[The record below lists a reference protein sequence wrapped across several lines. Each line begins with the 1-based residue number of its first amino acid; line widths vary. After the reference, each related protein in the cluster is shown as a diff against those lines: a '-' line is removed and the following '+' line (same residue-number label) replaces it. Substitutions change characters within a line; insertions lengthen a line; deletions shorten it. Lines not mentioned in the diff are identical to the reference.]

1 MTPLLRESAS
11 RLLAPFVDRETYRAL
26 LFYIATLALGA
37 GGFVVVIAGWCLT
50 ACFAITPLVVPLL
63 IGVRMSVGGLAA
75 AEASVARDLLGA
87 GGRPPMD
94 TPAQGFWNRGFAVL
108 MDRHFWR
115 QQAHLLASSPVALV
129 ALVPFSLGFQVLAIP
144 FYYRATD
151 GADMFGA
158 HVDTFPEALLAV
170 PVGLGLLTLGVHLLR
185 PLSALSRLLATRL
198 LRGAGFVDTRTPA
211 ERRAARLRALT
222 IDALVSTSLVV
233 LLVVIWLLTT
243 PGGYFWPIWPLLSLA
258 LVVAI
263 PGWVL
268 LVLEHPGPRRLA
280 NGSTALAI
288 QVGVSAVLAAFLVA
302 VWAVTTGGYFWPV
315 WPGLGLAL
323 AALVHAAVVH
333 GRRVHR
339 IEVLEES
346 RAGAID
352 VQEAELR
359 RIERDLHDGAQARL
373 VGLGM
378 SLGMAEQKLGS
389 DPEAVRELLADARR
403 GAGEALAE
411 LRDLARGIH
420 PPILTDR
427 GLEGAVTA
435 LVARSPIPVKL
446 LVDVPRRPAGAV
458 ESAAYFVLSEAL
470 ANVIKHARAT
480 HVAITIAQSDGVL
493 VAEIVDDGRGGADSG
508 GRGLTGLG
516 QRVRALDGTL
526 RVTSP
531 EGGPTTLRAELPCG

>member
-1 MTPLLRESAS
+1 VRAMARGAS
-11 RLLAPFVDRETYRAL
+11 RLLAPFVDPETYRAL
-26 LFYIATLALGA
+26 IFYIATLALGVA
-37 GGFVVVIAGWCLT
+37 GFAVVVAGWCVT
-50 ACFAITPLVVPLL
+50 AFFAITPLVVPLL
-63 IGVRMSVGGLAA
+63 IGLRVGVGALAA
-75 AEASVARDLLGA
+75 AEASVARDLLGPA
-87 GGRPPMD
+87 GRPPMD
-94 TPAQGFWNRGFAVL
+94 TPAQGFWNRGFAIL
-108 MDRHFWR
+108 KDRHFWR
-115 QQAHLLASSPVALV
+115 QQAYLLASWPVALV
-129 ALVPFSLGFQVLAIP
+129 ALVPFSFGFQTLAIP
-144 FYYRATD
+144 FYYRAPE
-151 GADMFGA
+151 GADLFGA
-158 HVDTFPEALLAV
+158 HVDTFREALLAV

-198 LRGAGFVDTRTPA
+198 LRDAELVDRRTPA
-211 ERRAARLRALT
+211 ERRATRLRALT

-243 PGGYFWPIWPLLSLA
+243 PDGYFWPIWPLLSLA

-302 VWAVTTGGYFWPV
+302 VWAVTTPGGYFWPV
-315 WPGLGLAL
+315 WPALGLAL
-323 AALVHAAVVH
+323 AAVVHAAVVH
-333 GRRVHR
+333 ARRVHR

-352 VQEAELR
+352 VQDAELR

-389 DPEAVRELLADARR
+389 DPEAVRELLAEARR
-403 GAGEALAE
+403 GAGEALVE
-411 LRDLARGIH
+411 LRHLARGIH

-427 GLEGAVTA
+427 GLEAAVAA
-435 LVARSPIPVKL
+435 LIVHSPLPVALS
-446 LVDVPRRPAGAV
+446 VDVPKRPPGSV
-458 ESAAYFVLSEAL
+458 ESAAYFVVSEAL
-470 ANVIKHARAT
+470 ANVIKHAGASR
-480 HVAITIAQSDGVL
+480 VGIRIEQVNGML
-493 VAEIVDDGRGGADSG
+493 VAEVADDGCGGADPA